1 MRMAMIQIWIDI
13 SMNNNIWNQKDIIR
27 IISQDKKS
35 DLENI
40 IITVIILRKQKMKKL
55 QIMEIIELY
64 MAETLILITE
74 FLEVILHKIEVVM
87 DIQHMVVAVMILLQ
101 KASLNINQLT
111 RRKSRVHQKKSL
123 IILIQSMQNMPITQ
137 NQLKNNNQ
145 KLKKILIQLRMRTLT
160 KSYKK
165 ELIDLIT

>member
-40 IITVIILRKQKMKKL
+40 IITVIILPKQKMKKL